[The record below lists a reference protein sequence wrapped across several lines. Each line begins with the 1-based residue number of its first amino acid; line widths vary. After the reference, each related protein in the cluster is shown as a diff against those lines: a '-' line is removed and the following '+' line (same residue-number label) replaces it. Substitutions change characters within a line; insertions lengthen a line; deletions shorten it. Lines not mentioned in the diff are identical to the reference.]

1 MTKEELFAKMTDSSM
16 EIPRVRDVGLVYAA
30 WLEKAYEHLPDR
42 LREDAIM
49 LGAIVNTR
57 SSRLIPVLK
66 EEDVDAWLAYCD
78 KVYGKPKAK
87 QPSS

>member
-1 MTKEELFAKMTDSSM
+1 MTKEELFARMSDPEM

-30 WLEKAYEHLPDR
+30 LLAKAYEHLPDQ

-49 LGAIVNTR
+49 LGAVVNSR

-66 EEDVDAWLAYCD
+66 EEDIDGWLAYCD
-78 KVYGKPKAK
+78 EVYGPRKVR